1 MFEGFYKI
9 LNYIYLIDYAF
20 SNLPALPFGRQ
31 AAGKC
36 VIWVKSLQEDVPLFS
51 LTQLLLSCQYS

>member
-36 VIWVKSLQEDVPLFS
+36 VIWVKIV
-51 LTQLLLSCQYS
+51 TKLSFFTLYYQQISI